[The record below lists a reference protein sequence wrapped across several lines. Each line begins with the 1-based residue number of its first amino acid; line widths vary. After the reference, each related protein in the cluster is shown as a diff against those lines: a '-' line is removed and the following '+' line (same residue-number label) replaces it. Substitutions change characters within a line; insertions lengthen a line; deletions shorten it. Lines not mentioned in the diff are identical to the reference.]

1 MAGCHAEPFADA
13 CANPNAFANPDAFSN
28 PNAYPNAYAYTYAN
42 PDAFADSDAYANSDA
57 YVNSD
62 AYPHSDTQPVSH
74 AFNGDD
80 AERRAA
86 EHCDSARGSDH
97 HCADHADH
105 RGAQEERLISFTSPA
120 DVREAYFFAL
130 PA

>member
-13 CANPNAFANPDAFSN
+13 CANSDAFSDTFANP
-28 PNAYPNAYAYTYAN
+28 NAYAN
-42 PDAFADSDAYANSDA
+42 PDAFANPNAYANSDA
-57 YVNSD
+57 YTDSDAYADSD
-62 AYPHSDTQPVSH
+62 AYPHSDAQPVSH
-74 AFNGDD
+74 AFDGDD
-80 AERRAA
+80 AEWRAA

-120 DVREAYFFAL
+120 DVREAYFFFL